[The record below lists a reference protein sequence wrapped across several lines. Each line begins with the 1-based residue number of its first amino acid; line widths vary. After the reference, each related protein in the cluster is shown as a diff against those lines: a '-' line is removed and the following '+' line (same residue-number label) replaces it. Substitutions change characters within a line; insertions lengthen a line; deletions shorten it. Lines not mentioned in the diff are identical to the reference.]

1 MASIR
6 LRTRRD
12 GSSYTAVLYVHN
24 GRQTSSSFD
33 DHAEALRFQEL
44 VNRTSPARALEVWAA
59 QAPGLDGFT
68 VASWCAHHV
77 DHLTGVNEATRARY
91 RRYIANDIAM
101 SRIGPLP
108 LTALTS
114 GSTI

>member
-12 GSSYTAVLYVHN
+12 GSSYTAVLYVRN

-33 DHAEALRFQEL
+33 DHTEALRFQEL

-59 QAPGLDGFT
+59 EAPGVDGFT
-68 VASWCAHHV
+68 VASWCAHRV
-77 DHLTGVNEATRARY
+77 RTPGNIWAGRDHRLAR
-91 RRYIANDIAM
+91 
-101 SRIGPLP
+101 P
-108 LTALTS
+108 
-114 GSTI
+114 